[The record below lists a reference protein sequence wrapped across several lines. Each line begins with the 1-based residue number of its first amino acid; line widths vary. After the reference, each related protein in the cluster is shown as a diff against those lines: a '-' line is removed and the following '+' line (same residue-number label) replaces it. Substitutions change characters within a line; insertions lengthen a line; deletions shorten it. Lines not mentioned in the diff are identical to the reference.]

1 MNKEDVRIFGYACI
15 LVGVPYGF
23 LVWAD
28 AINYSLMGP
37 AYAIGITLGG
47 LLIALLAR

>member
-15 LVGVPYGF
+15 LVGVPYAF
-23 LVWAD
+23 LGWSG
-28 AINYSLMGP
+28 AIDGKYLGHI
-37 AYAIGITLGG
+37 YAGGITLGG